1 MNCSVT
7 VITHLHMYSCSYTM
21 LFEIGGCPTLENP
34 ANGWVMYSTVSI
46 GGVATYFCSD
56 GYSLSDQALSTCDM
70 TGMWSG
76 NQPECKRMFIYHHA
90 YTIIYMHGY

>member
-1 MNCSVT
+1 
-7 VITHLHMYSCSYTM
+7 M

-56 GYSLSDQALSTCDM
+56 GYSLSDQALSQRTCEM
-70 TGMWSG
+70 KGMWSG
-76 NQPECKRMFIYHHA
+76 QPECQRMLVS
-90 YTIIYMHGY
+90 III